1 MHSISSH
8 ITTILWQKYH
18 DNNFINTMVLID
30 SRIEV
35 VYLELLEKTAI
46 KPPQKRY
53 EIMLNPHTLVLM
65 PKKALWG
72 QRWLNHFLG
81 ICLHPEP
88 PSLSEVIP
96 STAPNHVFL
105 YLALP
110 DAALSRMQ
118 CKIGA
123 GTRLGSCVLE
133 VRKKSLLC
141 IQTDVACLAVDGPFQ
156 SSVEKLK
163 LQRTFRP
170 HLNTRCMILWYD
182 SGQLRH

>member
-1 MHSISSH
+1 M
-8 ITTILWQKYH
+8 ILS
-18 DNNFINTMVLID
+18 V
-30 SRIEV
+30 SRIE
-35 VYLELLEKTAI
+35 YTQLLEKTAI
-46 KPPQKRY
+46 MPLQKTWDY
-53 EIMLNPHTLVLM
+53 VESTHTLVLM

-81 ICLHPEP
+81 ICLHFES

-133 VRKKSLLC
+133 RKSLLC
-141 IQTDVACLAVDGPFQ
+141 IQTDVACLSVDGPFQ
-156 SSVEKLK
+156 SSVA
-163 LQRTFRP
+163 
-170 HLNTRCMILWYD
+170 N
-182 SGQLRH
+182 